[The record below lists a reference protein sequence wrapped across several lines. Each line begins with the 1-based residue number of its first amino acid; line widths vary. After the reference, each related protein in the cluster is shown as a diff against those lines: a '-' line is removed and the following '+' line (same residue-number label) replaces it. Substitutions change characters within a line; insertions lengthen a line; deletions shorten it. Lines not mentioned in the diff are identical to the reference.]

1 MPPSVSAHDD
11 AHYSCTVMKAYLLP
25 SSYSKSIFVD
35 FGDKKIRA
43 MMMRAAAMRDI
54 TAVI

>member
-1 MPPSVSAHDD
+1 
-11 AHYSCTVMKAYLLP
+11 MKAYLLP

-43 MMMRAAAMRDI
+43 MKMRAAAMRDI